1 MEIGCIKDLINI
13 DILKGAWKCGD
24 MVIEIRPEIVFII
37 DQKNQVEEQ
46 TKIEY
51 LEGVNFVQISD
62 SLIIKQIFNDN
73 SISISYLGE
82 LNTFKKVM

>member
-1 MEIGCIKDLINI
+1 MDIGCIRDLNI
-13 DILKGAWKCGD
+13 DILEGVWKCGD
-24 MVIEIRPEIVFII
+24 MTIEIKPEIVIII
-37 DQKNQVEEQ
+37 DQENKFKEQ

-51 LEGVNFVQISD
+51 LEGFNFVQISD

-82 LNTFKKVM
+82 LNTFRKIM